1 MGIIHRFVERGEQW
15 FWSGVAKR
23 VYPSGDESSSPRGV
37 SVQWLVG
44 NEEGAPFFAMRYFEL
59 EPGGQTV
66 LDQHPHDH
74 GVFVLRGKGQVRL
87 GEEYHELGFGDVVY
101 IPGNEVHQFFNTGE
115 GIFAFLCV
123 IPNKDHLRSLGV
135 LP

>member
-1 MGIIHRFVERGEQW
+1 MGVVHRFVREGDRW
-15 FWSGVAKR
+15 LWSGVLRK
-23 VYPSGDESSSPRGV
+23 VYPSGSGSSDPRGV

-44 NEEGAPFFAMRYFEL
+44 NEEKAPFFAIRYFEV

-74 GVFVLRGKGQVRL
+74 GVFVLRGRGRVRL
-87 GEEYHELGFGDVVY
+87 GEEYYELGFGDVVY
-101 IPGNEVHQFFNTGE
+101 IPGNEVHQFFNEGE
-115 GIFAFLCV
+115 EIFAFLCV

-135 LP
+135 L